1 MKADISKKP
10 RFHPNEVDELI
21 KESVNIE
28 RLQFSID
35 AKSENIINRQKT
47 KYQDWINQLCID
59 YIIYEEFGK
68 NQCKKFRVSPDAVM
82 QLAFQLALYT
92 LEDRVVPTYES
103 CSTAA
108 YKHGRTETIRPCTLE
123 TKKICFAMTRK
134 QTEFSKSDL
143 KRMIFDCSKAHNVLT
158 KEAVMGK

>member
-1 MKADISKKP
+1 MKTDISKKP
-10 RFHPNEVDELI
+10 RFHPNEVDELAQ
-21 KESVNIE
+21 ESVNIE

-35 AKSENIINRQKT
+35 AKSENIINQQKA
-47 KYQDWINQLCID
+47 KYQDWINRLCID
-59 YIIYEEFGK
+59 YVIYEEFGK

-123 TKKICFAMTRK
+123 TKEICIAMTRK
-134 QTEFSKSDL
+134 QTKFSKSDL
-143 KRMIFDCSKAHNVLT
+143 KRMIVDCSKAHNVLT